1 MAALTTIDNVRAY
14 LAFSKPDTAT
24 DELLERLIDAASE
37 FVEQWLGRTVLS
49 AQIVEYHSGG
59 NKDAIILKQA
69 PITSVTSV
77 VLDGRVLPA
86 AVEPADVGW
95 MLVDNWLVYQHGLF
109 GRGRKNLVVTYE
121 AGYLAVPADIEQAVI
136 EIVCLR
142 FKERD
147 RIGHVSKSL
156 AGETVTFM
164 ISDMSASSRAALQH
178 YKRVII

>member
-1 MAALTTIDNVRAY
+1 MAALTTIDNVKAY
-14 LAFSKPDTAT
+14 LAISKPDAVT
-24 DELLERLIDAASE
+24 DDLLERLIDAASE
-37 FVEQWLGRTVLS
+37 FVEQWLGRNVLS
-49 AQIVEYHSGG
+49 AQIVEYHSG
-59 NKDAIILKQA
+59 NSKDAIILKQA

-77 VLDGRVLPA
+77 TLNGQTIPE
-86 AVEPADVGW
+86 AVDPADIGW

-136 EIVCLR
+136 EMVCLR
-142 FKERD
+142 YKERE